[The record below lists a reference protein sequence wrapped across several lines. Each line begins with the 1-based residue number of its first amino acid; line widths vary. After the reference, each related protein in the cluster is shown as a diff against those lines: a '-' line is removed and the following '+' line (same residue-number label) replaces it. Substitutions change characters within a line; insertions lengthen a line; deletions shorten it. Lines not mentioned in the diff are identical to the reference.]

1 MATTIR
7 GAAKFRFGDL
17 AVRSKTVLS
26 VETPEAAGVGAL
38 NGWVVLRPDEHPLPT
53 EGRAE
58 IGTICIVA
66 F

>member
-1 MATTIR
+1 MATTIG
-7 GAAKFRFGDL
+7 GAAKFWFGDF
-17 AVRSKTVLS
+17 AVRSKAVLG

-38 NGWVVLRPDEHPLPT
+38 NGRVVLRPDEHSLPA